1 MAFRR
6 AQRRS
11 SQSSA
16 TEFETPVRRPSL
28 TGAAIFG
35 NIQSLS
41 EEVLLPK
48 AFLRKDELIP
58 SRNVRGEVE

>member
-1 MAFRR
+1 
-6 AQRRS
+6 
-11 SQSSA
+11 
-16 TEFETPVRRPSL
+16 L

-48 AFLRKDELIP
+48 AFLRKDKLIP